1 MIPFAAIPRVM
12 QTKYWLAIG
21 CFVVASVALFVAK
34 ATFAEWATFM
44 TVLFGLY
51 GSADIYNT
59 HLQQK
64 KGITTENQTS

>member
-1 MIPFAAIPRVM
+1 MIPNVPRIL

-21 CFVVASVALFVAK
+21 CFLVASIALFVAK

-44 TVLFGLY
+44 AVLFGLY

-64 KGITTENQTS
+64 KNIPPESQTS